1 MEVLLILILAG
12 LSWWLM
18 RPLRDWYVVEIRRG
32 TETTGK
38 QVFTDLDAADQS
50 WTESIRA
57 LRLADEV
64 CDISL
69 WHIEARSRRQALS
82 GKLPEGK
89 EAVLLK
95 VETMDRR

>member
-1 MEVLLILILAG
+1 MELALIVILGG

-32 TETTGK
+32 MECAGR
-38 QVFTDLDAADQS
+38 QVFTQMEAAEQS
-50 WTESIRA
+50 WVESIQV
-57 LRLADEV
+57 LRQGDDV
-64 CDISL
+64 CEISL

-82 GKLPEGK
+82 GKLPEGR

-95 VETMDRR
+95 REITQN